1 MIRIRLKAV
10 SADKG
15 IKQKDLV
22 EMTGIRQPTLSAMNN
37 NTAKHIP
44 IDVLNKLCVVLD
56 CQPGDLLEYI
66 PDGFDDK
73 KTPDAE

>member
-44 IDVLNKLCVVLD
+44 IDVLNKLCEVLD
-56 CQPGDLLEYI
+56 CQPGELLEYI
-66 PDGFDDK
+66 A
-73 KTPDAE
+73 DAE

>member
-44 IDVLNKLCVVLD
+44 IGVLNKLCKVLD
-56 CQPGDLLEYI
+56 CQPGELFEYI
-66 PDGFDDK
+66 PDNLI
-73 KTPDAE
+73 

>member
-10 SADKG
+10 SADCG

-22 EMTGIRQPTLSAMNN
+22 QITGIRQPTLSAMNN

-44 IDVLNKLCVVLD
+44 LDVLDKLCKELH

-66 PDGFDDK
+66 PD
-73 KTPDAE
+73 